1 MIPAISF
8 ISLLRTR
15 NTYISNFEKD
25 LQVTFILDLIDKI
38 QLVDRKP

>member
-8 ISLLRTR
+8 ISLLRT
-15 NTYISNFEKD
+15 TYISNFEKD
-25 LQVTFILDLIDKI
+25 LQATFILDLIDKI